1 MSIAYI
7 HSQQYLFLFKFNR
20 IIYLYIASLVQSSFF
35 LLFLLVCRIRE
46 NLCNTLTRKFID
58 EMKLYQN
65 AQQKYK
71 NDIKKKVKRQVQ
83 IVQPDATDEE
93 IDAVIRSEGGREALY
108 KEKILAGRVA
118 DPIK

>member
-1 MSIAYI
+1 MYI
-7 HSQQYLFLFKFNR
+7 NYGR
-20 IIYLYIASLVQSSFF
+20 ITI
-35 LLFLLVCRIRE
+35 LFLLYFLPVFRFYLRIRE
-46 NLCNTLTRKFID
+46 NLCNTLMRKFID

-71 NDIKKKVKRQVQ
+71 SDIKKKVKRQVQ
-83 IVQPDATDEE
+83 IVQPDATEE
-93 IDAVIRSEGGREALY
+93 DIDAVLHSEGGREALY